1 VRRRERCTR
10 PRERAQKT
18 RARWYSG
25 GEGRRGKERGEMDL
39 LFSYMLD
46 EGRSRQGGG
55 VVQRSGTGEREEEGH
70 RGRIEGG
77 EEEESRVR

>member
-46 EGRSRQGGG
+46 EGRSRQGAGSYSEAAQAREKRRDTVGG
-55 VVQRSGTGEREEEGH
+55 SKEGK
-70 RGRIEGG
+70 RRKAE
-77 EEEESRVR
+77 